1 MNQQNKKV
9 AIVLAGDEKLDFA
22 IANVIIGLKRYN
34 ESLID
39 RVFVYTDMPQE
50 KRDKISLIWRDK
62 IAFVAFGYED
72 FERIRP
78 LMPWAVTLQF
88 QNKRCVSIQECPLA
102 PSPKKAL

>member
-39 RVFVYTDMPQE
+39 KVFIYTDMPQE
-50 KRDKISLIWRDK
+50 KRDKISFIWDK
-62 IAFVAFGYED
+62 ITFASFSYED
-72 FERIRP
+72 CVRDFIEANNGQIESLSIRKMRDI
-78 LMPWAVTLQF
+78 LIIFM
-88 QNKRCVSIQECPLA
+88 QNFIVLIF
-102 PSPKKAL
+102 

>member
-1 MNQQNKKV
+1 MNLQNKKV

-62 IAFVAFGYED
+62 IAFVALHI
-72 FERIRP
+72 RIKP
-78 LMPWAVTLQF
+78 NHIIIIP
-88 QNKRCVSIQECPLA
+88 
-102 PSPKKAL
+102 